1 MLQKETPVHIIVLF
15 REQVIRATSY
25 TAEPTIAADTVQ
37 SRKEEKGSE
46 RNEKEGKGRERK
58 ENGEEKEGSRQAKR
72 LTKER

>member
-15 REQVIRATSY
+15 REQVIRAISY
-25 TAEPTIAADTVQ
+25 TAEPTIATETVQ
-37 SRKEEKGSE
+37 SRKEEKGRE
-46 RNEKEGKGRERK
+46 RNGKEGKGRGRK